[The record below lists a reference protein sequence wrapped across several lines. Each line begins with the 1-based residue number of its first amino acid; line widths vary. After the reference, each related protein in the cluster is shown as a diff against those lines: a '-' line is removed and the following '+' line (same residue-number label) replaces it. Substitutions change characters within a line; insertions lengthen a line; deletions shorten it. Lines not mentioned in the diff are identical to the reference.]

1 MYRSAPRAHMKLRDL
16 LYTAMHELRH
26 RHQDNIPLVTPKLR
40 VFGALAHL
48 GRIKYQLLKS

>member
-1 MYRSAPRAHMKLRDL
+1 MKLRDL
-16 LYTAMHELRH
+16 PYTAMHELRH

-48 GRIKYQLLKS
+48 GRIKY